1 MTILALKL
9 CHNWHNSSFCTLF
22 LDLYAFITF
31 ERVLPCLTN
40 QNCANQFRIVSW
52 FDLHV
57 PSLNWFNYE
66 TVRRTILQLKGDWQW
81 PWHFRGRLWEGQ
93 IILFPFSFIERQP
106 ETTASILSP
115 FKKHCTILGKTMS
128 AMSGVCHDFRW
139 LQGMRPPKSVNIQI
153 WALRLPSTGRTWCD
167 FWCFF
172 RTIWEINKKIGLQ
185 NNSTTSFIYDCFI
198 SVQVSYCFVNFTQLF
213 FTSWHVAPF
222 DFLVKDMANWMNIM
236 ILNLKNMFC
245 TCRRGAF
252 NERIALNTLKH
263 LWFQQNG
270 TFLAP
275 SGPSVW
281 VTSGYHVALWW
292 PRFWWV
298 FKFRFPWRSAFCNQR
313 DGWHDDRHQ
322 DSRVRCISAAERSTF
337 VQLVGLES
345 VMEWNWGIIALLR
358 GLDAIDSVVDWTLL
372 IVLPSGNLTQLWKIS
387 TSTGESSISAQ
398 FVITMSLC
406 QFTGGYLISLLSR
419 SWVCDILALRT
430 GMESW
435 WALRPLHAKLEQRY
449 LQVAQQIALEA
460 GGCKQR
466 R

>member
-1 MTILALKL
+1 
-9 CHNWHNSSFCTLF
+9 
-22 LDLYAFITF
+22 
-31 ERVLPCLTN
+31 
-40 QNCANQFRIVSW
+40 
-52 FDLHV
+52 
-57 PSLNWFNYE
+57 
-66 TVRRTILQLKGDWQW
+66 
-81 PWHFRGRLWEGQ
+81 
-93 IILFPFSFIERQP
+93 
-106 ETTASILSP
+106 
-115 FKKHCTILGKTMS
+115 
-128 AMSGVCHDFRW
+128 
-139 LQGMRPPKSVNIQI
+139 
-153 WALRLPSTGRTWCD
+153 
-167 FWCFF
+167 
-172 RTIWEINKKIGLQ
+172 
-185 NNSTTSFIYDCFI
+185 
-198 SVQVSYCFVNFTQLF
+198 
-213 FTSWHVAPF
+213 
-222 DFLVKDMANWMNIM
+222 MA
-236 ILNLKNMFC
+236 
-245 TCRRGAF
+245 
-252 NERIALNTLKH
+252 H
-263 LWFQQNG
+263 
-270 TFLAP
+270 
-275 SGPSVW
+275 S
-281 VTSGYHVALWW
+281 LWW